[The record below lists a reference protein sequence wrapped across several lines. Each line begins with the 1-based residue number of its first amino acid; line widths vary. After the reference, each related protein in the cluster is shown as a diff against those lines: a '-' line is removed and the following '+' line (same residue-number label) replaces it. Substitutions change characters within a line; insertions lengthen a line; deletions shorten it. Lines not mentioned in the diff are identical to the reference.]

1 MDDRCSYE
9 RLHRR
14 EGRWDDGDDRLVVML
29 SFMKSRST
37 QIQNLSAPARTT
49 TGRRQPHPDS
59 LAYQTSFRKQRRS
72 TCRITASCNMDLDQ
86 FGEDETQSQPL
97 SSMVDVGGF
106 DDEGEVENK
115 DPAILRRALFN
126 ERASPRIL
134 PFEQRVVVELT
145 EIISHQQAVCDEILE
160 DPKSTADDK
169 FAVSLYQMEIDRL
182 KYLIASYLRTRLRK
196 IQLYPLHIVK
206 SDLKYRL
213 STAEDTF
220 LRQYVDIMGHHMN
233 ESVLSSLPEQFRTLS
248 DDGSERSGI
257 SMIPSPN
264 LHKYVFIQ
272 ARENIGDVELE
283 DRDSITLAKG
293 DVYALSYKPIEPLL
307 LEGKVRVL

>member
-1 MDDRCSYE
+1 MD
-9 RLHRR
+9 
-14 EGRWDDGDDRLVVML
+14 V
-29 SFMKSRST
+29 
-37 QIQNLSAPARTT
+37 
-49 TGRRQPHPDS
+49 
-59 LAYQTSFRKQRRS
+59 
-72 TCRITASCNMDLDQ
+72 DQ
-86 FGEDETQSQPL
+86 FGEDATQSQPL
-97 SSMVDVGGF
+97 SSLVSVGDF

-115 DPAILRRALFN
+115 DPATLRRALFN
-126 ERASPRIL
+126 ERASPQIL

-160 DPKSTADDK
+160 DSKSTADDK

-213 STAEDTF
+213 SSAENTF

-264 LHKYVFIQ
+264 LHKYVFMQ